1 MTKQQNSYIYAGFS
15 ILAWSSVSTAFK
27 LGLGHLSPVGL
38 LFISSLVAT
47 GFLAI
52 VNAFTC
58 QGFAG
63 FSRNAIRSIPAGFLN
78 PYLYYVIL
86 FTAYS
91 RLRAQEAQ
99 SLNYTWAIVLSV
111 LMVVFMKESFRIKD
125 MGALL
130 ISFVGVLV
138 ISTRGK
144 VLSLSFDDAWGTAL
158 ALGSSLV
165 WALYWVVSLRD
176 KRDNQQKL
184 FYNFLIG
191 SGFIMAHI
199 IISKSQLLLSGA
211 TLRAAILS
219 GVWVGIFE
227 MGLTFL
233 LWLKALQLTD
243 NTAKISNMV
252 FLTPFISMFFIQN
265 ILKEPIHPATV
276 IGLVLIVASN
286 LLQKSS
292 L

>member
-1 MTKQQNSYIYAGFS
+1 MNRQQSSYLYAGLS

-27 LGLGHLSPVGL
+27 LGLRHFSPVGL
-38 LFISSLVAT
+38 LLASALVAT
-47 GFLAI
+47 IFLGTITALRH
-52 VNAFTC
+52 A
-58 QGFAG
+58 GFAN
-63 FSRNAIRSIPAGFLN
+63 FHMNLMISLPAGFLN

-111 LMVVFMKESFRIKD
+111 FMVILMKESFRIKD
-125 MGALL
+125 AIALL

-144 VLSLSFDDAWGTAL
+144 LLTLTFDDAAGTAL
-158 ALGSSLV
+158 ALGSSVV
-165 WALYWVVSLRD
+165 WALYWIVNLKD
-176 KRDNQQKL
+176 KRDNRQKL
-184 FYNFLIG
+184 FYNFLVG
-191 SGFIMAHI
+191 TLFIFGHVI
-199 IISKSQLLLSGA
+199 ITRNNLFISGA
-211 TLRAAILS
+211 KISTAILS
-219 GVWVGIFE
+219 GIWVGVFE
-227 MGLTFL
+227 MGLTFV

-243 NTAKISNMV
+243 NTAKISNLV
-252 FLTPFISMFFIQN
+252 FLTPFISMFFIQSV
-265 ILKEPIHPATV
+265 LRESIHPATI

-286 LLQKSS
+286 LIQKST